1 MAVLRTLLAIAV
13 LATVEFTTFA
23 DGRAAT
29 IWDEGV
35 NGDLSDNQAAPNA
48 LALAAGANSVIGS
61 VGGGNSR
68 DWIALTV
75 PTGQQ
80 LTGIVLA
87 AYVSNDAQGFTG
99 VQSGASFVGS
109 VNDPAAY
116 LGYAH
121 YGTAAT
127 NGALPPANLIGADLL
142 PLMGDNTI
150 AAGSQGFTG
159 PLPSGTYTFL
169 IQQLGALTA
178 YQFDYL
184 IAPVP
189 EPSGGLLLA
198 VASAALI
205 WSGRGRLP
213 ALRRVRWRNAD
224 R

>member
-13 LATVEFTTFA
+13 LAAVQLTTLS
-23 DGRAAT
+23 DGRAAV

-35 NGDLSDNQAAPNA
+35 SGDLSDNQAAPNA
-48 LALAAGANSVIGS
+48 LALAAGTNSVIGN
-61 VGGGNSR
+61 VGDSNAR

-75 PTGQQ
+75 PAGQQ
-80 LTGIVLA
+80 LTGIILA

-150 AAGSQGFTG
+150 AFGSQGFSG

-189 EPSGGLLLA
+189 EPSSGLLLA
-198 VASAALI
+198 AAGLV
-205 WSGRGRLP
+205 WAGRGRLR
-213 ALRRVRWRNAD
+213 AARRATSGSAD
-224 R
+224 